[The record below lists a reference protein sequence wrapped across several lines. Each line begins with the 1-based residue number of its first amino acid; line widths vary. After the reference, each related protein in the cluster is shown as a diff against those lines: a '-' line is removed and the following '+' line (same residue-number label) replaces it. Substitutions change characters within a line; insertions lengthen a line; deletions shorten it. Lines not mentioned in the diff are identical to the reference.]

1 MSKSVGE
8 YMSNSGKTTVADK
21 IKTLQA
27 YPQDEVICAIIWTKE
42 DVIERAHF
50 FDPTSF
56 VTEDEAAFVLKEI
69 VKNHDANLG
78 VNLDIIDH
86 HTEKVFD
93 ARKQYISELNRD
105 NNGEIMFQDMWFSP
119 PIRWVLSTR
128 SPVGWEAYRNEAPSP
143 VFLLRTDKITFPH
156 NGDIV
161 AARRAYADTTQ
172 LKYGDTAVLTQRVE
186 YADGALFGEEGDLV
200 EIVTVFKDRY
210 SVDRKGETSELLSTV
225 SVFPHEVKLYTD

>member
-1 MSKSVGE
+1 
-8 YMSNSGKTTVADK
+8 MSNSGKTTVADK
-21 IKTLQA
+21 IKTLQT

-56 VTEDEAAFVLKEI
+56 VTEDEAYSVLKAV
-69 VKNHDANLG
+69 VKNHDANTG
-78 VNLDIIDH
+78 VDLEVLDH
-86 HTEKVFD
+86 HTDLVLHERNK
-93 ARKQYISELNRD
+93 YLSELNRD

-119 PIRWVLSTR
+119 PIRWVLSTH
-128 SPVGWEAYRNEAPSP
+128 SPVGWEAYRYEAPSP
-143 VFLLRTDKITFPH
+143 VLLLRTNKLAFPH

-172 LKYGDTAVLTQRVE
+172 LKHGDTAVLTQRVE

-200 EIVTVFKDRY
+200 EIVTVFNDQY
-210 SVDRKGETSELLSTV
+210 SVDRKGETSELYSTV
-225 SVFPHEVKLYTD
+225 LVFPHEVKLHTD